1 VTAAGDADIKA
12 KIESANKEG
21 IHRVLTSKPFLVS
34 VKPAIDVLPGMKR
47 RSIFHAGPPIEWRRM
62 CGPMRGAVVGTIIFE
77 GWANSRE
84 EAEKLVEEGE
94 IELSPNHDHDAVG
107 PMAGV
112 ISPSLPVMVV
122 KNEKHGNV
130 NYGRIVEQKVQ
141 FGAFDKEAIASL
153 RFWTEVVAPSIE
165 KALGKIRGQGGIGI
179 DLKSIMARALY
190 MGDELHNRPSA
201 GTALF
206 ALSIFPHLIETSEDK
221 EQLSQITS
229 YFAANEIFFLCLAMA
244 ACKATM
250 DAARE
255 IEYSTLVTAMA
266 RNGVEFGIKV
276 SGLGNNKWFTG
287 PAGIIKG
294 LYFPGF
300 ASRDA
305 NPDMGDSAITETAGV
320 GGFALA
326 NSPAILSLVGGTAED
341 SLKYTRQMQQIT
353 MALNDT
359 FLIPMFN
366 FQGTATGID
375 IRKVIKTGILPI
387 IDTAIAHKEPGKGM
401 IGAGIVTP
409 PMEAFKS
416 ALRGYAEK
424 YGL

>member
-1 VTAAGDADIKA
+1 
-12 KIESANKEG
+12 
-21 IHRVLTSKPFLVS
+21 
-34 VKPAIDVLPGMKR
+34 
-47 RSIFHAGPPIEWRRM
+47 
-62 CGPMRGAVVGTIIFE
+62 
-77 GWANSRE
+77 
-84 EAEKLVEEGE
+84 
-94 IELSPNHDHDAVG
+94 
-107 PMAGV
+107 V

-122 KNEKHGNV
+122 KNEKYGNV

-141 FGAFDKEAIASL
+141 FGGFDNEAIASL
-153 RFWTEVVAPSIE
+153 QFWTDIVAPSIE
-165 KALGKIRGQGGIGI
+165 KALGKIRGQGGTGI

-190 MGDELHNRPSA
+190 MGDELHNRPTA

-206 ALSIFPHLIETSEDK
+206 ALSILPHLIETSEDK

-229 YFAANEIFFLCLAMA
+229 YFASNELFFLCLAMT

-255 IEYSTLVTAMA
+255 IDHSTLVTVMA

-276 SGLGNNKWFTG
+276 SGLGNKWFTG
-287 PAGIIKG
+287 PAGIVRG
-294 LYFPGF
+294 LYFPTF

-305 NPDMGDSAITETAGV
+305 NPDMGDSAITETAGI

-341 SLKYTRQMQQIT
+341 ASKYTRQMQQIT
-353 MALNDT
+353 LALNDT
-359 FLIPMFN
+359 FLIPLFD

-375 IRKVIKTGILPI
+375 IRKVVKTGILPV
-387 IDTAIAHKEPGKGM
+387 IDTAIAHKEPGIGM

-424 YGL
+424 YRL

>member
-1 VTAAGDADIKA
+1 VAAEDVKA

-21 IHRVLTSKPFLVS
+21 IRRILSAKPFLVG
-34 VKPAIDVLPGMKR
+34 VKPAIEVLPGMKR

-62 CGPMRGAVVGTIIFE
+62 CGPMKGAIVGTMIFE
-77 GWANSRE
+77 GWANSWE
-84 EAEKLVEEGE
+84 EAEKLIVEGE
-94 IELSPNHDHDAVG
+94 IELSPNHDHGAVG

-122 KNEKHGNV
+122 KNEKYGNV

-153 RFWTEVVAPSIE
+153 QFWTDILAPSIE
-165 KALGKIRGQGGIGI
+165 KALGKIRGQGGVGI

-190 MGDELHNRPSA
+190 MGDELHNRPAA

-206 ALSIFPHLIETSEDK
+206 ALSILPHIIETSQDK

-229 YFAANEIFFLCLAMA
+229 YFTSNEIFFLCLAMA
-244 ACKATM
+244 ACKSTM

-255 IEYSTLVTAMA
+255 IDYSTVVTAMA

-276 SGLGNNKWFTG
+276 SGLGDKWFTG
-287 PAGIIKG
+287 PAGIIRG
-294 LYFPGF
+294 MYFPGF
-300 ASRDA
+300 GGHNA

-341 SLKYTRQMQQIT
+341 ALKYTRQMQQIT
-353 MALNDT
+353 LALNDT
-359 FLIPMFN
+359 FLIPLFD

-375 IRKVIKTGILPI
+375 MRKVIKTGILPI
-387 IDTAIAHKEPGKGM
+387 IDTAIAHKEPGIGM
-401 IGAGIVTP
+401 IGAGLVTP

-416 ALRGYAEK
+416 ALKGYAEK
-424 YGL
+424 YRL